1 MLSDAVIIPWS
12 CSILDWKGSFMGEM
26 QNASRLKKIFPSVAA
41 KGTCEAF
48 S

>member
-1 MLSDAVIIPWS
+1 MLSDAIIIPWS

-26 QNASRLKKIFPSVAA
+26 QNASRLKEIFSQAA